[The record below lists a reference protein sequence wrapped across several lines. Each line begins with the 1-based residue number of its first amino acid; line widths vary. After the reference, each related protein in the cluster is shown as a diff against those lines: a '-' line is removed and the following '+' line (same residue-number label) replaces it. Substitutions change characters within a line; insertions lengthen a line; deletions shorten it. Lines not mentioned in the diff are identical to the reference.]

1 MYILIFLKK
10 DKFGVLKFY
19 EEFLLLISDYLNI
32 KEYFYYKML
41 WWFVNLYWSI
51 CRCVCSICV
60 GFNLKGELI
69 ICIF

>member
-10 DKFGVLKFY
+10 DKFGILKFY

-41 WWFVNLYWSI
+41 WWFVNLYWS
-51 CRCVCSICV
+51 RCVCGICV

-69 ICIF
+69 MF